1 MPVVEGGFPGAPD
14 LLVEHGP
21 TLRVD
26 IGNVFGELAE
36 EQILALV
43 DTGAR
48 GNCIDSD
55 LAGRLSLPVVDRGDV
70 SGVHGSGEMNVYLA
84 QMTIPALG
92 FTFRGRFVGAHLAA
106 GGLEYAALIGRNSLR
121 SFTMTYSG
129 DTGSVAIE
137 HP

>member
-1 MPVVEGGFPGAPD
+1 M
-14 LLVEHGP
+14 
-21 TLRVD
+21 RVD
-26 IGNVFGELAE
+26 IANVFGELTQ
-36 EQILALV
+36 EQVLALV

-48 GNCIDSD
+48 GNCIDSE
-55 LAGRLSLPVVDRGDV
+55 LAGRLSLPVVDRGSV

-84 QMTIPALG
+84 RMTIPDLG
-92 FTFRGRFVGAHLAA
+92 FTFRGRFVGAYLAA

-129 DTGSVAIE
+129 ETGSVLIE